1 MKFDP
6 RDSLQTT
13 FYGLLFIWGA
23 GSLGL
28 ALTSGSLYM
37 GLFYAVIVGPMV
49 FLIYQTAKA
58 ERNQELCHKKD
69 SKRSLLECKGRSSEE
84 PENTEQ

>member
-1 MKFDP
+1 MGVV
-6 RDSLQTT
+6 LTT
-13 FYGLLFIWGA
+13 
-23 GSLGL
+23 GSV
-28 ALTSGSLYM
+28 YM

-58 ERNQELCHKKD
+58 ERNQELSHKRD
-69 SKRSLLECKGRSSEE
+69 SHRHTLERKERTSAD